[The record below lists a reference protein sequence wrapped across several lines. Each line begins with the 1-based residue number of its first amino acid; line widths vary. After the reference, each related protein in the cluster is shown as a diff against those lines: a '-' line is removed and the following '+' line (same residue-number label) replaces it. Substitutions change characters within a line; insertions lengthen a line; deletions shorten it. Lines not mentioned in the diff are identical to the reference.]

1 MTLFKRPSPDGRAA
15 APESL
20 RRTGDEAVRRRLQ
33 ALWELMARIHGS
45 DRLVLKAGKLNAL
58 KDMRAD
64 DPGRQLL
71 ALQRLVHEDPT
82 IDEAPPPDRL
92 DEALDE
98 IEDAVAD
105 MLARRHLEAQI
116 EQRVAERMQAR
127 QEEYLQELKLQVLK
141 EETGPD
147 NAHTLKKLAA
157 LEKLEQRRLSRSV
170 TEALRPRSLQEI
182 VGQERALEALMSKVC
197 SPFPSHVLLYG
208 PPGVGKTTAARLV
221 LEEAK
226 RRAYTPFSEEAPFVE
241 INGATL
247 RWDPREVTNP
257 LLGSVHDPIYQ
268 GARRE
273 LADSAVPEPK
283 PGLVTEAHGGV
294 LFIDEIGEMDPLL
307 QSKLLKVLEDKR
319 VQFDSA
325 YYDPDDPK
333 VPRYIKK
340 LFEEGAPADF
350 LLIGATTRSPEE
362 INPALRSR
370 CAEVFFDPLSEDQV
384 RDIVVQAAARLGVEL
399 DEDVPARISRYTA
412 EGRMATRLLA
422 DAYSL
427 ALHRSGGRTPGR
439 IRGED
444 VAEVAQHSRLSSL
457 PMAQGGARAEVG
469 RALGLGVSRYIGSV
483 VEIEAVAFPAREPG
497 KGKVRFNETA
507 GTMYRD
513 SVFNV
518 ASVLRKV
525 AGIDLSDW
533 DVHVN
538 VVGGGRID
546 GPSAG
551 AAIFV
556 AVMSAIQERPVRQ
569 DTALTGEVS
578 IQGFIRPVGGV
589 YEKLHGAR
597 RAGVRRVLI
606 SADNAADLPGGVTGV
621 DVVAVATVEEILPHV
636 FAPGPGEG
644 AQGCV
649 S

>member
-1 MTLFKRPSPDGRAA
+1 MSLWKRPRSGAA
-15 APESL
+15 APEL
-20 RRTGDEAVRRRLQ
+20 MRRAGEEAVRRRIQ
-33 ALWELMARIHGS
+33 ALWELLARIYGS

-58 KDMRAD
+58 QDMRAE
-64 DPGRQLL
+64 DPGRQLV

-82 IDEAPPPDRL
+82 IDQAPHPD
-92 DEALDE
+92 EFVQALDE
-98 IEDAVAD
+98 LEDAVAD
-105 MLARRHLEAQI
+105 LLARRHLEAQI

-127 QEEYLQELKLQVLK
+127 HEEYLQELRLQVLK
-141 EETGPD
+141 EESGPD
-147 NAHTLKKLAA
+147 NAHTLKKFAA
-157 LEKLEQRRLSRSV
+157 LEKLEQRRLSPSV
-170 TEALRPRSLQEI
+170 AEALRPRRLEEV
-182 VGQERALEALMSKVC
+182 VGQERAIEALMARVC

-208 PPGVGKTTAARLV
+208 PPGVGKTTVARLV

-226 RRAYTPFSEEAPFVE
+226 RRPYTPFAEDAPFVE
-241 INGATL
+241 VNGATL

-294 LFIDEIGEMDPLL
+294 LFIDEIGELDPLL

-319 VQFDSA
+319 VYFDSA

-333 VPRYIKK
+333 VPRYIRK

-350 LLIGATTRSPEE
+350 VLIGATTRAPEE

-370 CAEVFFDPLSEDQV
+370 CAEVFFDPLSEEQV
-384 RDIVVQAAARLGVEL
+384 REIVVQAASRLGVALE
-399 DEDVPARISRYTA
+399 DDVPARISRYTA
-412 EGRMATRLLA
+412 EGRTATRLLA

-427 ALHRSGGRTPGR
+427 ALHRAGGQPPTL
-439 IRGED
+439 IRSRD
-444 VAEVAQHSRLSSL
+444 VNEVAQHSRLTSVA
-457 PMAQGGARAEVG
+457 PVRAGQGVEVG
-469 RALGLGVSRYIGSV
+469 RALALGVSRYVGSV

-497 KGKVRFNETA
+497 QGQVRFNETA
-507 GTMYRD
+507 GSMYKD

-525 AGIDLSDW
+525 AGIDLADW

-551 AAIFV
+551 AAILV
-556 AVMSAIQERPVRQ
+556 AVLSAVQERPVRQ

-597 RAGVRRVLI
+597 RAGLKRVLI
-606 SADNAADLPGGVTGV
+606 PADNAADLPGGVDGLE
-621 DVVAVATVEEILPHV
+621 VVAVATVEELLPQV
-636 FAPGPGEG
+636 FTRSDGGRPAG
-644 AQGCV
+644 A
-649 S
+649 